1 MWLKNCG
8 HLVLQCYDNH
18 FEEFEWFLKAD
29 DDTFVIVENL
39 KYLLSNYSTNDPI
52 HFGHHYKYMGVSR
65 GLNIDRSFN
74 QYPRSEKTILM
85 LSGSAEANF
94 SLLFWKPSGWS
105 RSDTNLLFQQ
115 LSISFFINLL
125 VPWRFKKCTRV
136 NVYSFYIIRAI
147 FLAVRALFCPGSR
160 LGGLWKK
167 G

>member
-1 MWLKNCG
+1 MSTEEDRDLGTVK
-8 HLVLQCYDNH
+8 LQVEEGRKGLWDKTKQGFKYVFDNH

-85 LSGSAEANF
+85 LSGSVEANF
-94 SLLFWKPSGWS
+94 SLLF
-105 RSDTNLLFQQ
+105 
-115 LSISFFINLL
+115 
-125 VPWRFKKCTRV
+125 
-136 NVYSFYIIRAI
+136 
-147 FLAVRALFCPGSR
+147 
-160 LGGLWKK
+160 
-167 G
+167 